1 MNKKTWND
9 MIDDLRELASV
20 LVEKVK
26 EKDELTAEDL
36 EFIREIRQILYLA
49 FRMQLMQ
56 KPVAVTEE
64 EEEPAFSLDD
74 LFTKE
79 EPEEKLEEETEEE
92 LEEETEEEEPEEE
105 LEEEEEE
112 EEEEEPE
119 EEEEEEEEEEVTSE
133 EEPSQEKVETLPDNV
148 LILKFLKR
156 LRQ

>member
-20 LVEKVK
+20 LIEKVK

-56 KPVAVTEE
+56 KPVAGTEE

-92 LEEETEEEEPEEE
+92 FEEETEEEEPEEV
-105 LEEEEEE
+105 
-112 EEEEEPE
+112 EEEEPE
-119 EEEEEEEEEEVTSE
+119 EEEEEEEPEEETEGEEEETSE
-133 EEPSQEKVETLPDNV
+133 EELSPQNVETPPDNV

-156 LRQ
+156 LKQ

>member
-64 EEEPAFSLDD
+64 EEPTFSLDD

-92 LEEETEEEEPEEE
+92 FEEETEEEEPEEV
-105 LEEEEEE
+105 EEEEE

-119 EEEEEEEEEEVTSE
+119 EETEEEEEETSE
-133 EEPSQEKVETLPDNV
+133 EELSPQNVETPPDNV

-156 LRQ
+156 LKQ